1 MLLVNNSSYLT
12 ARKSCIH
19 LGTATN
25 RAWRVV
31 LSQRVAN
38 KAARPVSHGKKRG
51 LAGGTPLPEF
61 SQRPCSIFSWKRWKR
76 SLIIKR
82 YSMLVHSAYPRTRH
96 QSFQGDSWVS
106 WSKKL
111 KQPYLLCCTATRS
124 DCQFS
129 QKSKSLSQA
138 PAADAS
144 PDGGQA
150 ASMYVLPPASSL
162 HFPPLP
168 C

>member
-1 MLLVNNSSYLT
+1 MGLGELYCPREWQT
-12 ARKSCIH
+12 KQHGPFPMARS
-19 LGTATN
+19 
-25 RAWRVV
+25 
-31 LSQRVAN
+31 VALQVEHRCQDSA
-38 KAARPVSHGKKRG
+38 KDHT
-51 LAGGTPLPEF
+51 LF
-61 SQRPCSIFSWKRWKR
+61 FSWKRWKR
-76 SLIIKR
+76 SLIINR